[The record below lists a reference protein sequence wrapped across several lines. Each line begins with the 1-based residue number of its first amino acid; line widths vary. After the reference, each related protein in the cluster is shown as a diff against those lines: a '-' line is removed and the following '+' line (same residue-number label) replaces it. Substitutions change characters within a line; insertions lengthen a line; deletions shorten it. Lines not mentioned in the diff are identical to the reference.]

1 MTLEV
6 GSKWLQ
12 LLHDIVPAARN
23 FAVLVNP
30 TSPALAKRKR
40 TICRRQRALS
50 GYSCTCCRPA
60 LTVTL
65 TLFLRISTKL
75 RRAGS

>member
-12 LLHDIVPAARN
+12 LLHEIVPAARD

-30 TSPALAKRKR
+30 TSPALAKA
-40 TICRRQRALS
+40 QANDLQAAARAL
-50 GYSCTCCRPA
+50 GLQLHCCKPA
-60 LTVTL
+60 LTVTS
-65 TLFLRISTKL
+65 TPFLRISANL
-75 RRAGS
+75 RQVGS